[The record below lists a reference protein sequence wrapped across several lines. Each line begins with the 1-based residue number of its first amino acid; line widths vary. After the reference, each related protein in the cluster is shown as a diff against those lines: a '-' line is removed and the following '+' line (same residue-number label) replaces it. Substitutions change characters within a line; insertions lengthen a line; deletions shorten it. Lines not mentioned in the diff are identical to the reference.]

1 MLIYIW
7 DLSAKNHKCA
17 PPVVQTEQ
25 QKRTH
30 ICRTDGQICVCFFVV
45 LEDGAYKQ
53 NCEMWLHSDKTRV
66 SKGYPFGTQPLEQ
79 RCSVLYLLA
88 WLTPHQQR
96 LVRAV
101 AFRFARRRPV
111 LPCLC
116 KRADSLQKIM
126 SFRD

>member
-1 MLIYIW
+1 MGATVKDASGSYGEFLRVDFTKDYG
-7 DLSAKNHKCA
+7 DLGANMQAVKWTYYGNDSTRSKALATYGTKFAADNWIC
-17 PPVVQTEQ
+17 
-25 QKRTH
+25 KRT
-30 ICRTDGQICVCFFVV
+30 
-45 LEDGAYKQ
+45 
-53 NCEMWLHSDKTRV
+53 
-66 SKGYPFGTQPLEQ
+66 PLLDTEGF
-79 RCSVLYLLA
+79 YLLA

>member
-1 MLIYIW
+1 MDFFFFIKVKI
-7 DLSAKNHKCA
+7 KM
-17 PPVVQTEQ
+17 
-25 QKRTH
+25 
-30 ICRTDGQICVCFFVV
+30 VCF
-45 LEDGAYKQ
+45 
-53 NCEMWLHSDKTRV
+53 
-66 SKGYPFGTQPLEQ
+66 
-79 RCSVLYLLA
+79 SVPSLDTEGFYLLA

>member
-1 MLIYIW
+1 MPEALCFLCFLAIVY
-7 DLSAKNHKCA
+7 L
-17 PPVVQTEQ
+17 QTY
-25 QKRTH
+25 T
-30 ICRTDGQICVCFFVV
+30 
-45 LEDGAYKQ
+45 
-53 NCEMWLHSDKTRV
+53 
-66 SKGYPFGTQPLEQ
+66 
-79 RCSVLYLLA
+79 SVRYRGVYLLA

-116 KRADSLQKIM
+116 KRTYGLKKIM

>member
-1 MLIYIW
+1 MPEALCFLCFCL
-7 DLSAKNHKCA
+7 LSIC
-17 PPVVQTEQ
+17 
-25 QKRTH
+25 KRT
-30 ICRTDGQICVCFFVV
+30 
-45 LEDGAYKQ
+45 
-53 NCEMWLHSDKTRV
+53 
-66 SKGYPFGTQPLEQ
+66 PLLDTEGF
-79 RCSVLYLLA
+79 YLLA

-111 LPCLC
+111 LPCLS

>member
-1 MLIYIW
+1 MSEALCFLCF
-7 DLSAKNHKCA
+7 LSIVYLQRT
-17 PPVVQTEQ
+17 PLLDTE
-25 QKRTH
+25 
-30 ICRTDGQICVCFFVV
+30 GF
-45 LEDGAYKQ
+45 
-53 NCEMWLHSDKTRV
+53 
-66 SKGYPFGTQPLEQ
+66 
-79 RCSVLYLLA
+79 YLLA